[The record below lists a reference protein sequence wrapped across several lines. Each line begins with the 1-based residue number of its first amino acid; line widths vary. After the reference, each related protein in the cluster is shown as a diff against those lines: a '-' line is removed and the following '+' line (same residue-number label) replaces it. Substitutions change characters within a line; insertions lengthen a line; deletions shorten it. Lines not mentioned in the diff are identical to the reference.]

1 MLYAL
6 RDQDGKITALTDRPI
21 PDAQP
26 ANPSDPEVMAF
37 LSLDG
42 DNFAASDFLDES
54 DLGTIRILEDLIDTL
69 IDQQVIRFTDLP
81 QAAQHKLL
89 SRKVAR
95 SLASP
100 DSMDAGESDYVRDNM
115 FIQDDEQLF

>member
-6 RDQDGKITALTDRPI
+6 RDQDGKITALTDRPL

-26 ANPSDPEVMAF
+26 ATPSDPEVMAF

-42 DNFAASDFLDES
+42 DNFTASDFLDES
-54 DLGTIRILEDLIDTL
+54 DLATVRILEDLIDTL
-69 IDQQVIRFTDLP
+69 IDRQIIRFTDLP
-81 QAAQHKLL
+81 EAAQRKLL

-95 SLASP
+95 SLATP
-100 DSMDAGESDYVRDNM
+100 DKANAGESDYARDNL
-115 FIQDDEQLF
+115 FIQEDEQLF

>member
-6 RDQDGKITALTDRPI
+6 RDQSGKITALTDRPI

-26 ANPSDPEVMAF
+26 TSPSDPEVMRF

-42 DNFAASDFLDES
+42 DDFTAGDFLDES
-54 DLGTIRILEDLIDTL
+54 DLSTIRILEDLIETL
-69 IDQQVIRFTDLP
+69 IDRQVIRFTDLP
-81 QAAQHKLL
+81 EAAQRKLL

-95 SLASP
+95 SLAHP
-100 DSMDAGESDYVRDNM
+100 DSLEAENSDYVSDNM
-115 FIQDDEQLF
+115 FIREDEQLF

>member
-6 RDQDGKITALTDRPI
+6 RDESGKITALTDRPL

-26 ANPSDPEVMAF
+26 ASPADPEVMAF

-42 DNFAASDFLDES
+42 DNFAASEFLDDS
-54 DLGTIRILEDLIDTL
+54 DLSTIRILEDLIDTL
-69 IDQQVIRFTDLP
+69 IDRQIIRFTDLP
-81 QAAQHKLL
+81 EAAQRKLL

-95 SLASP
+95 SLAHP
-100 DSMDAGESDYVRDNM
+100 EAEDAVGSDYVRENL
-115 FIQDDEQLF
+115 FIQEDEQLF

>member
-6 RDQDGKITALTDRPI
+6 RDKDGKITALTDRAI

-42 DNFAASDFLDES
+42 ENFAANDFLDES
-54 DLGTIRILEDLIDTL
+54 DLSTIRILEDLIDTL
-69 IDQQVIRFTDLP
+69 IDRQIIRFTDLP
-81 QAAQHKLL
+81 AAAQRKLL

-95 SLASP
+95 SLANP
-100 DSMDAGESDYVRDNM
+100 DSEDPGSSDYVQDNM
-115 FIQDDEQLF
+115 FIREDEQLF